1 MQGIKTRLDALNE
14 RNKTI
19 TFQFQL
25 SNFLNQLESF
35 ENERSKTVVFFVTF
49 TIFKIKSNLAVT
61 EHRLL
66 KSFDVIV
73 KERSKMEIF
82 RKERKK

>member
-1 MQGIKTRLDALNE
+1 MKGAKPL
-14 RNKTI
+14 
-19 TFQFQL
+19 FF
-25 SNFLNQLESF
+25 FL
-35 ENERSKTVVFFVTF
+35 TF

-82 RKERKK
+82 